1 MIDLTTWEEIST
13 IIAIEMSITNEPW
26 KSIKERSWGLKWCG
40 EFPESGESARMITEW
55 HCERD
60 ARVMIE

>member
-1 MIDLTTWEEIST
+1 
-13 IIAIEMSITNEPW
+13 MSITNEPW